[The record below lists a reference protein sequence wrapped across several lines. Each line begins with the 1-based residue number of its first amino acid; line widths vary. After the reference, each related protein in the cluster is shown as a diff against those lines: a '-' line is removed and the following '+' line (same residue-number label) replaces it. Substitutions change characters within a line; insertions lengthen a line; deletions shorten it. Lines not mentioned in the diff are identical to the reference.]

1 MNRISD
7 MRVLVRLLLPFVVL
21 LAPQFAAG
29 ADTPAKE
36 QAERQL
42 TQPLNNAPVWRDV
55 RGGDNP
61 NQTTQVRGVETKV
74 LVQTEGEI
82 WRQVRNGPVTF
93 YGGLLL
99 VVIGA
104 VIGLFHW
111 IRGPIK
117 LHARPAGRRIQRF
130 TDWERLVHW
139 STAISFVILAVSGVI
154 ILFGKYV
161 LLPMF
166 GYSVF
171 SWLAILS
178 KNLHNFVG
186 PLFIFCVVAMFVAY
200 VKDNVWKS
208 YDFKWFKN
216 AGGML
221 GGEHVPSGKFNA
233 GEKTW
238 FWVGLF
244 LLSIAVGVTGVILD
258 FPNFGQ
264 GRGTMQLATV
274 VHAVAAVLYVA
285 LSFGH
290 IYMGTV
296 GVEGAY
302 DSMRIRGGDGSVD
315 EAWAKEHH
323 EYWYNEALVNRG
335 RAGSGAPSAAR
346 ASSMKEGWKL

>member
-1 MNRISD
+1 MPGYRD
-7 MRVLVRLLLPFVVL
+7 MRVLVRLLLVL
-21 LAPQFAAG
+21 CIGLFAPAAWAAEG
-29 ADTPAKE
+29 SAK
-36 QAERQL
+36 QAERQA
-42 TQPLNNAPVWRDV
+42 TQPLNNAPFWRDV
-55 RGGDNP
+55 RGGENP
-61 NQTTQVRGVETKV
+61 YQTTQARGIETNI

-82 WRQVRNGPVTF
+82 WRQIRNGPVTI
-93 YGGLLL
+93 YGGWLL
-99 VVIGA
+99 VVIMA

-111 IRGPIK
+111 LHGPIK
-117 LHARPAGRRIQRF
+117 LHGRPTGKKVARF

-139 STAISFVILAVSGVI
+139 CTAISFVILAISGVI
-154 ILFGKYV
+154 MLFGKYI

-166 GYSVF
+166 GYTLF
-171 SWLAILS
+171 SWLALIS

-186 PLFIFCVVAMFVAY
+186 PLFVFCALVMFVTY
-200 VKDNVWKS
+200 VRDNLWKS

-233 GEKTW
+233 GEKAW
-238 FWVGLF
+238 FWIGLF
-244 LLSIAVGVTGVILD
+244 LLSIVVSVTGLVLD

-264 GRGTMQLATV
+264 GRGIMQLMTV
-274 VHAVAAVLYVA
+274 IHAVAAVIYVGIS
-285 LSFGH
+285 LGH
-290 IYMGTV
+290 IYMGSI

-302 DSMRIRGGDGSVD
+302 DSMRIRDGEGKVD

-323 EYWYNEALVNRG
+323 EHWYNEVASGRG